1 MLINLSVLY
10 FYRTAKGWNMCLKY
24 DLYSKYTNSESAPTR
39 GPFGRDEAYIHESCC
54 LVVGFIKR
62 PSVFLI
68 WADKKLSR
76 QKVKQVVLRHAF
88 RLVPV

>member
-1 MLINLSVLY
+1 MKHVFEIWFIFQIYKLGISPD
-10 FYRTAKGWNMCLKY
+10 W
-24 DLYSKYTNSESAPTR
+24 

-62 PSVFLI
+62 PFVFLI

>member
-1 MLINLSVLY
+1 
-10 FYRTAKGWNMCLKY
+10 MCLKY

-62 PSVFLI
+62 HFVFLI
-68 WADKKLSR
+68 
-76 QKVKQVVLRHAF
+76 
-88 RLVPV
+88 